1 MQLSTNA
8 VKGGSP
14 FTLIELLVV
23 IAIIAIL
30 ASMLM
35 PALGKAREVA
45 KSISCVNNQKQLG
58 MIMNSYQNDNKG
70 FIPPAIIDY
79 DGTYWIWG
87 QTLSEAGY
95 VSSKAI
101 AYRPKNKELLCP
113 ASKVTTNSKVVYT
126 QGHYGMNKLIT
137 YAVGNPA
144 SAVGGV
150 KVTTLK
156 GTSKKILMFDSGTSY
171 CHYGQIGSPSHNSFY
186 VPGAQANQT
195 LPWNQN
201 NYDNRSDAYNGRHQG
216 KINILWVDGHVSA
229 DKSDNLTNS
238 KLWTRQ

>member
-70 FIPPAIIDY
+70 FIPPAINLPPFPDL
-79 DGTYWIWG
+79 TCFR
-87 QTLSEAGY
+87 LS
-95 VSSKAI
+95 
-101 AYRPKNKELLCP
+101 RLLRSLVLVLC
-113 ASKVTTNSKVVYT
+113 
-126 QGHYGMNKLIT
+126 QQT
-137 YAVGNPA
+137 YA
-144 SAVGGV
+144 
-150 KVTTLK
+150 K
-156 GTSKKILMFDSGTSY
+156 G
-171 CHYGQIGSPSHNSFY
+171 
-186 VPGAQANQT
+186 
-195 LPWNQN
+195 
-201 NYDNRSDAYNGRHQG
+201 
-216 KINILWVDGHVSA
+216 
-229 DKSDNLTNS
+229 
-238 KLWTRQ
+238 